1 MFLRILVGLAILA
14 IAIWAILYFTG
25 AAELRREFDEPWPY
39 GLGDMHAAV
48 AGKPSKASPEA
59 DSLSPLLRALP
70 RVAEHDWIAAQVRTK
85 NDAIEPPPAG
95 ALASLAASKATVADV
110 VSIAI
115 ASDDRLVWGA
125 QGVAYRAENAANA
138 LAVLALERAR
148 AGDGTAA
155 WDDVHAMAILASS
168 LRRQRSASAKEK
180 GLDIGRLAV
189 AVARKLPPPAPSWF
203 DDLAAADPRPE
214 TAAALQMRTTFGLAE
229 PRRRSFRASITAL
242 LFKPLIDRF
251 AARSIRLERA
261 MAQAMT
267 ERRCRIDDAQLD
279 AVEAKGWPG
288 SELVYRAARIDAER
302 EAAAKVL
309 ALKRERAASG
319 RWPSLSPAIAA
330 SRCAGNVWEYET
342 AADGSMS
349 LRMSEEPAWEPSA
362 ALVPQLDFR
371 Y

>member
-1 MFLRILVGLAILA
+1 MFLRVLVGLAILA

-25 AAELRREFDEPWPY
+25 AAELRREFDEPWPF

-59 DSLSPLLRALP
+59 ESLLTAMRALP
-70 RVAEHDWIAAQVRTK
+70 HVAEHDWIAAQVRTK

-110 VSIAI
+110 VRIAI
-115 ASDDRLVWGA
+115 ASEDRLVWGA
-125 QGVAYRAENAANA
+125 QGIAYRAENAANA

-148 AGDGTAA
+148 AGDGAAA

-168 LRRQRSASAKEK
+168 LRRLRSASAKEK

-189 AVARKLPPPAPSWF
+189 AVARKLPPPAPPWF
-203 DDLAAADPRPE
+203 DELAAADPRPE
-214 TAAALQMRTTFGLAE
+214 TAAALQMRATFGLPGHRNAGS
-229 PRRRSFRASITAL
+229 PIVAL

-267 ERRCRIDDAQLD
+267 ERRCRVDDAKLD

-349 LRMSEEPAWEPSA
+349 LRMSEEPAWEPST